1 MQYPQA
7 QPADIMANDA
17 AFSWFPLAKEYNVIA
32 TAVAAPAAQV
42 LLSKRKSPG
51 VVFILQN
58 NLCRQIDLKNSFYV
72 IESSICKANAM
83 IEIFTRKVKDSELRI
98 IEKTE
103 PGCWMN
109 VIAPTEDEIAKIS
122 SDYKLPVDI
131 FHDMLDL
138 NEMPVL
144 NVEDGFTYMIMRI
157 PHKDGQNLIT
167 IPLGVI
173 IKEDIIITIAP
184 FKNDIVDYF
193 IGNRAKDFFTT
204 MKTRFILQIFSRSNH
219 QYMKYLNEIYK
230 QIKQKESAINKLSEY
245 DIVNFVESEKT
256 LLYFN
261 TSTSSNANILEK
273 IMAGKVMQVFKE
285 DQDILEDLIM
295 DNKQTMEM
303 TKMYSM
309 IIVNIRNAYS
319 SILTNNLNKILKFL
333 AAVTVVMTVPMII
346 ASLYGMNVTLPN
358 QSDSFAFFYVITGIL
373 VASMFMVIAFNRKG
387 WI

>member
-1 MQYPQA
+1 
-7 QPADIMANDA
+7 
-17 AFSWFPLAKEYNVIA
+17 
-32 TAVAAPAAQV
+32 
-42 LLSKRKSPG
+42 
-51 VVFILQN
+51 
-58 NLCRQIDLKNSFYV
+58 
-72 IESSICKANAM
+72 M
-83 IEIFTRKVKDSELRI
+83 IEIFSRKVKDSELKK
-98 IEKTE
+98 IESTE

-109 VIAPTEDEIAKIS
+109 VTAPTEDEISKIC
-122 SDYKLPVDI
+122 SDYKLSIDI

-138 NEMPVL
+138 NEMPVM
-144 NVEDGFTYMIMRI
+144 NMEEGFTYMIMRI

-173 IKEDIIITIAP
+173 IKEDIIITISP
-184 FKNDIVDYF
+184 FKNEIVDYF
-193 IGNRAKDFFTT
+193 IANRAKDFFTT
-204 MKTRFILQIFSRSNH
+204 MKTRFILQVFSRANN

-230 QIKQKESAINKLSEY
+230 QIKQKESAINKLSES
-245 DIVNFVESEKT
+245 DIVSFVESEKT

-273 IMAGKVMQVFKE
+273 IMTGKVLQVFKE

-303 TKMYSM
+303 TKMYST

-346 ASLYGMNVTLPN
+346 SSLYGMNVTLPD
-358 QSDSFAFFYVITGIL
+358 QSDSFAFFYVIAGIL
-373 VASMFMVIAFNRKG
+373 IASISMVVVFKRKG